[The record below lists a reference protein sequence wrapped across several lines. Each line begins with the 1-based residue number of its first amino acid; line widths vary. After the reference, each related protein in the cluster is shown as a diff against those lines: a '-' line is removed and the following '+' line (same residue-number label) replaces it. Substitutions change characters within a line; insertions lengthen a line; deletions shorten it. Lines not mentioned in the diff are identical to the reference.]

1 LPWKP
6 SSRVGASGGTD
17 LEGAVAD
24 ADEVS
29 PARLRLYASML
40 DHHSLLGGSSGVIE
54 DETPTLTSSSSSS
67 SSSSEASVL
76 VLVLMLV

>member
-6 SSRVGASGGTD
+6 RSLVGASGGTE

-67 SSSSEASVL
+67 SSEASVL